1 MRTLYDLLG
10 AHPDDDAEKL
20 RDAFRKAA
28 KANHPD
34 LHAGDQDAPV
44 RFRQVVEAYD
54 VLRNVEQRAA
64 YDRLLALEREQRAA
78 YDRQLALEREQR
90 RLKSKRTTSYF
101 MYNVVFDAVA
111 VAGLA
116 SVLAGG
122 YTLFTHHSKAPV
134 EAVKVVGVTAPG
146 AAKTATAQP
155 AARSDTAGPDEK
167 RDNIEHMTVTDMPM
181 MVPSAVAL
189 AANDGSALDVAK
201 GGPAPNST
209 GLKAEVVRTNNAFDA
224 PIDQADAKT
233 ALNHL
238 VKNLEI
244 EPLDRGKTQSV
255 EARSSSLETNDGI
268 PKSASSDFAM
278 SDDKRDMKILD
289 TSNFNHDVKIPEMK
303 MPGRPRTVAKRQP
316 PSPAPVRQVS
326 LENRHTSACSGSHS
340 CSGDI
345 PPLFGVGF

>member
-1 MRTLYDLLG
+1 MTVGSLTREKTLYDLLG
-10 AHPDDDAEKL
+10 AHPDDDAERL

-34 LHAGDQDAPV
+34 LQAGDQDAPV
-44 RFRQVVEAYD
+44 RFRQIVEAYD

-64 YDRLLALEREQRAA
+64 YDRLLALEREQR
-78 YDRQLALEREQR
+78 RW
-90 RLKSKRTTSYF
+90 KSKRTTSYF

-146 AAKTATAQP
+146 PAKTAMAQR
-155 AARSDTAGPDEK
+155 AARTDAAGPDEK
-167 RDNIEHMTVTDMPM
+167 RDNIEHMTVPDMPM
-181 MVPSAVAL
+181 MVRSAVAL
-189 AANDGSALDVAK
+189 AAHDGGALDVAK
-201 GGPAPNST
+201 GGPAPSST
-209 GLKAEVVRTNNAFDA
+209 GLKAEVAKTNNAFDG
-224 PIDQADAKT
+224 PIDQADAKI
-233 ALNHL
+233 AANHL
-238 VKNLEI
+238 EKNLGI
-244 EPLDRGKTQSV
+244 EPLDRNNAQSV
-255 EARSSSLETNDGI
+255 EARSSFVATDIGI

-278 SDDKRDMKILD
+278 SGDKRDMKIPD
-289 TSNFNHDVKIPEMK
+289 TSNLNHNIKVPEMKIPE
-303 MPGRPRTVAKRQP
+303 RPRTVAKRQT

-326 LENRHTSACSGSHS
+326 LENRPTSACSGSHS

-345 PPLFGVGF
+345 SPLFGVGF

>member
-1 MRTLYDLLG
+1 MTVGSLTREKTLYGLLG
-10 AHPDDDAEKL
+10 AHPDDDAERL

-34 LHAGDQDAPV
+34 LHAGDQDAPA
-44 RFRQVVEAYD
+44 RFRQIVEAYD

-64 YDRLLALEREQRAA
+64 YDRLLALEREQR
-78 YDRQLALEREQR
+78 RS
-90 RLKSKRTTSYF
+90 KSKRATSYF

-146 AAKTATAQP
+146 PAKTATAQP
-155 AARSDTAGPDEK
+155 AARTATAGPDEK
-167 RDNIEHMTVTDMPM
+167 RDNIEHMTVPEMPM
-181 MVPSAVAL
+181 MVPSALAL
-189 AANDGSALDVAK
+189 AANDGGALDVAK
-201 GGPAPNST
+201 GGPAPSST
-209 GLKAEVVRTNNAFDA
+209 GLKAEVAKTNNAFGA

-233 ALNHL
+233 AENHL
-238 VKNLEI
+238 EKNLGI
-244 EPLDRGKTQSV
+244 EPLGKDKAQSV
-255 EARSSSLETNDGI
+255 EARSSSAETDDGI
-268 PKSASSDFAM
+268 PKSASSNFAM
-278 SDDKRDMKILD
+278 SEDKRDMKIPD
-289 TSNFNHDVKIPEMK
+289 TSNLNPNIKVPEMK
-303 MPGRPRTVAKRQP
+303 MPERPRTVAKRQP
-316 PSPAPVRQVS
+316 ASPAPVRQVS
-326 LENRHTSACSGSHS
+326 LENRYTSACSGSHS